1 MEILLQEYYKTDISI
16 EKFNPR
22 KLSLDA
28 GSYQICGITQSGKT
42 KLVKSYL
49 SGLKKRSYL
58 YLDCSDER
66 IEFDALNAVL
76 GEFCLQNSIDT
87 LVLDN
92 YSPAI
97 KIQNVSQLLIV
108 SNTPH
113 TIEHLQTLWLYPLD
127 YEEFLAHEHKYDSSA
142 LNHFLQLGGLACM
155 HRLAPDERT
164 LYVQQK
170 LKLALSEIEFEML
183 KFITRFNA
191 TPLSAFSIYER
202 LKQKR
207 KISKDKTYE
216 AYKALLAKR
225 YLFEVGK
232 YAHPR
237 AVKKLYLADIYLKT
251 ALTTDKHFGRL
262 FENLIFLELQKHD
275 KECYYLEN
283 VDFYLPQNNEIILS
297 KPFADERS
305 VFKKVESLEAHL
317 FAYNIKKIKA
327 VTMSKEAVI
336 SHPFSKVEMVPFD
349 IWAIKND

>member
-1 MEILLQEYYKTDISI
+1 MEILLQEYYKTDISV
-16 EKFNPR
+16 ERFNPR
-22 KLSLDA
+22 KLFLDG

-49 SGLKKRSYL
+49 GGLKKRSYL
-58 YLDCSDER
+58 YLDCKDER
-66 IEFDALNAVL
+66 IDTDALSASL

-92 YSPAI
+92 YTPDI
-97 KIQNVSQLLIV
+97 TLPNVSQLIV
-108 SNTPH
+108 VSAYPYDLP
-113 TIEHLQTLWLYPLD
+113 LQTLWLYPLD

-142 LNHFLQLGGLACM
+142 LNHYLQLGGLACM
-155 HRLAPDERT
+155 HRLSPDERA

-170 LKLALSEIEFEML
+170 LRLALGEIEFEML
-183 KFITRFNA
+183 KFTARFNA

-216 AYKALLAKR
+216 AYKALLKKR

-262 FENLIFLELQKHD
+262 FENLIFLELQKKS
-275 KECYYLEN
+275 KESYYLEN
-283 VDFYLPQNNEIILS
+283 VDFYLPQNNEIILC

-317 FAYNIKKIKA
+317 FAYNIKKITA
-327 VTMSKEAVI
+327 VTMSKEAII
-336 SHPFSKVEMVPFD
+336 SHPFSSIEMIPFD
-349 IWAIKND
+349 IWALGE

>member
-1 MEILLQEYYKTDISI
+1 MEILLQEYYKTDISP

-22 KLSLDA
+22 KLFLDG

-42 KLVKSYL
+42 KLVKNYL
-49 SGLKKRSYL
+49 TTLKKRSYL
-58 YLDCSDER
+58 YLDCKDER
-66 IEFDALNAVL
+66 IDTDLLSPALK
-76 GEFCLQNSIDT
+76 EFCLQNSIDT

-92 YSPAI
+92 YTTDIALP
-97 KIQNVSQLLIV
+97 NVSQLILI
-108 SNTPH
+108 TTQPYDLP
-113 TIEHLQTLWLYPLD
+113 LQTVWLYPLD

-142 LNHFLQLGGLACM
+142 LNHYLQLGGLACM
-155 HRLAPDERT
+155 HRLSPDERA

-170 LKLALSEIEFEML
+170 LKLTLNEIEFEML
-183 KFITRFNA
+183 KFIARFNA

-207 KISKDKTYE
+207 KISKDKTYQ
-216 AYKALLAKR
+216 AYKALLTKR

-262 FENLIFLELQKHD
+262 FENLIFLELQKHH

-283 VDFYLPQNNEIILS
+283 VDFYLPQNNEIILC

-317 FAYNIKKIKA
+317 FAYNIKKITA
-327 VTMSKEAVI
+327 VTMSKEANI
-336 SHPFSKVEMVPFD
+336 SHPFSSIEMVPFD
-349 IWAIKND
+349 IWALGE

>member
-1 MEILLQEYYKTDISI
+1 MEILLQEYYKTDISL

-22 KLSLDA
+22 KLNIDG

-42 KLVKSYL
+42 KLVKSHL
-49 SGLKKRSYL
+49 VGLKKRSYL
-58 YLDCSDER
+58 YLDCKDER
-66 IEFDALNAVL
+66 IEPASLNAAL
-76 GEFCLQNSIDT
+76 GTFCLQNSIDT

-92 YSPAI
+92 YTPDI
-97 KIQNVSQLLIV
+97 DLPNVSQLLLV
-108 SNTPH
+108 SGTPH
-113 TIEHLQTLWLYPLD
+113 KLEHLQTLWLYPLD

-142 LNHFLQLGGLACM
+142 LNHYLQLGGLACM
-155 HRLAPDERT
+155 HRLAPDERV

-170 LKLALSEIEFEML
+170 LKLALSETEFEML

-216 AYKALLAKR
+216 AYKSLLAKR

-237 AVKKLYLADIYLKT
+237 AVKKLYLADIYFKT

-262 FENLIFLELQKHD
+262 FENLIFLELQK
-275 KECYYLEN
+275 KNRECYYLQN
-283 VDFYLPQNNEIILS
+283 VDFYLPQNNEIILC

-317 FAYNIKKIKA
+317 FAYNIRKITA
-327 VTMSKEAVI
+327 VTMSKEATI
-336 SHPFSKVEMVPFD
+336 SHPFSKVEMIPFD
-349 IWAIKND
+349 IWALSE

>member
-1 MEILLQEYYKTDISI
+1 MEILLQEYYKTDISL

-22 KLSLDA
+22 KLFIDG

-49 SGLKKRSYL
+49 SELKKRSYL
-58 YLDCSDER
+58 YLDCKDER
-66 IEFDALNAVL
+66 IDKDALNASL
-76 GEFCLQNSIDT
+76 GDFCLQNSIDT

-92 YSPAI
+92 YEPSI
-97 KIQNVSQLLIV
+97 KVPNVSQLIV
-108 SNTPH
+108 ISEKP
-113 TIEHLQTLWLYPLD
+113 EMEYLQTLWLYPLD

-142 LNHFLQLGGLACM
+142 LNHYLQLGGLACM
-155 HRLAPDERT
+155 HRLSPDERT

-170 LKLALSEIEFEML
+170 LKLILSEIEFEML
-183 KFITRFNA
+183 KFIARFSA

-216 AYKALLAKR
+216 AYKALLKKR

-262 FENLIFLELQKHD
+262 FENLIFLELQK
-275 KECYYLEN
+275 KNQECHYLEN
-283 VDFYLPQNNEIILS
+283 VDFYLPRNNEIILC

-305 VFKKVESLEAHL
+305 VFKKVESLEAYL
-317 FAYNIKKIKA
+317 FAYNIKKITA
-327 VTMSKEAVI
+327 VTMSKEANI

-349 IWAIKND
+349 IWALRE

>member
-1 MEILLQEYYKTDISI
+1 MEILLQEYYKTDISL
-16 EKFNPR
+16 EKWSPR
-22 KLSLDA
+22 KIFLD
-28 GSYQICGITQSGKT
+28 GGNYQICGITQSGKT
-42 KLVKSYL
+42 KLVKNYL
-49 SGLKKRSYL
+49 TTLKKRSYL
-58 YLDCSDER
+58 YLDCKDER
-66 IEFDALNAVL
+66 IDTDLLSPALK
-76 GEFCLQNSIDT
+76 EFCLQNSIDT

-92 YSPAI
+92 YTPEISLP
-97 KIQNVSQLLIV
+97 NVSQLIV
-108 SNTPH
+108 VSTHPF
-113 TIEHLQTLWLYPLD
+113 ELPLQTLWLYPLD

-142 LNHFLQLGGLACM
+142 LNHYLQLGGLACM
-155 HRLAPDERT
+155 HRLAPDERV

-170 LKLALSEIEFEML
+170 LKLALSAIEFEML
-183 KFITRFNA
+183 KFIARFNA
-191 TPLSAFSIYER
+191 TQLSAFSIYER

-216 AYKALLAKR
+216 AYKALLKKC

-262 FENLIFLELQKHD
+262 FENLIFLELQKKS

-283 VDFYLPQNNEIILS
+283 VDFYLPKNNEIILC

-317 FAYNIKKIKA
+317 FAYNIKKITA
-327 VTMSKEAVI
+327 VTMSKEATI

-349 IWAIKND
+349 IWALGE